1 VKAIEEKI
9 GELEITIKAAVS
21 YISHIKKDNAILID
35 ENKRLQKE
43 LDQLKNIIEKRGAEN
58 TAPNRSIVSQTKS
71 EINIELLKK
80 ELDGCINELEA
91 YIIQNK
97 N

>member
-1 VKAIEEKI
+1 MKAIEQKI
-9 GELEITIKAAVS
+9 EELESTIKASVS
-21 YISHIKKDNAILID
+21 YISHIKKYNTILLD

-43 LDQLKNIIEKRGAEN
+43 LDQLKNIIERRGSEST
-58 TAPNRSIVSQTKS
+58 TANRSIVSQAES

-91 YIIQNK
+91 YIVQSK